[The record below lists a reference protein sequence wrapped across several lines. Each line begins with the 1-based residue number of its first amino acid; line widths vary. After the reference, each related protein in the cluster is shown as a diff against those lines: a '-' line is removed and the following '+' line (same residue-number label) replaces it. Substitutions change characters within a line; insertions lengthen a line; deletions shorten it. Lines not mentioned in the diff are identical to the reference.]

1 MATSFMITD
10 QRSVL
15 IVDDDPEIRLILAE
29 VFREEGFTVVTAQ
42 HGAAAMGVL
51 GWLCPDVIVLD
62 IHMPVMD
69 GVAFATAYQA
79 QPGPHAPIVVF
90 STAAE
95 SPRVRAIHPASV
107 VSKPCD
113 LDTLI
118 ATVERVSA

>member
-1 MATSFMITD
+1 MATAYMITN

-15 IVDDDPEIRLILAE
+15 IVDDDPEIRLVLAE

-42 HGAAAMGVL
+42 HGAAAL
-51 GWLCPDVIVLD
+51 GEVSRLCPDVIVLD
-62 IHMPVMD
+62 VHMPVRD
-69 GVAFATAYQA
+69 GIAFAVAYRA

-95 SPRVRAIHPASV
+95 SQRVRAIDPASV
-107 VSKPCD
+107 LAKPCD
-113 LDTLI
+113 LEQLI